1 MRKALTTL
9 AAALSA
15 MALLTA
21 CGSDDADDAAPVAAG
36 TPAAASPV
44 KLKIGASPVPHADIL
59 QFVKDNLAKD
69 AGLDL
74 EIVEYTDYVQPNVA
88 LSEGD
93 LDGNYFQHLP
103 YLESQI
109 AEKGYTFDHFEGV
122 HIEPYAAYSKKIKD
136 VSELAQKAKIGITND
151 PSNQA
156 RALDLLVKA
165 GLITVKDT
173 GDKDPTIFDVDS
185 NSKDLQFVETDPE
198 QLPRTLND
206 FDLAIINGNYALEA
220 GLNPAKD
227 SLLIE
232 SGEGNP
238 YSNFLVVRSD
248 DKANPA
254 LVKLDELL
262 HSPQVKDYITTKWPA
277 GEVLPAF

>member
-1 MRKALTTL
+1 MRKTLTTL

-15 MALLTA
+15 MALLAA
-21 CGSDDADDAAPVAAG
+21 CGGDDSEDAAPAAQQ

-44 KLKIGASPVPHADIL
+44 TLKIGASPVPHADIL
-59 QFVKDNLAKD
+59 RFVQDNLAKD
-69 AGLDL
+69 AGLNLDV
-74 EIVEYTDYVQPNVA
+74 VEYTDYIQPNVA

-103 YLESQI
+103 YLESQ
-109 AEKGYTFDHFEGV
+109 EESQGYDFDHFEGV

-136 VSELAQKAKIGITND
+136 VAELPQKGKIGITND

-165 GLITVKDT
+165 GVITLKDT
-173 GDKDPTIFDVDS
+173 GDKDPTIFDIES
-185 NSKDLQFVETDPE
+185 NTKDLEFVETDPE
-198 QLPRTLND
+198 QLPRTLDD

-220 GLNPAKD
+220 GLNPAED

-238 YSNFLVVRSD
+238 YSNFLAVRTE
-248 DKANPA
+248 DKASPA

-262 HSPQVKDYITTKWPA
+262 HSPQVKEFIETKWPS